1 MRLSTK
7 SRFAVIA
14 MIDVAMREKY
24 GPVPLSEVALRNKI
38 SLSYLEQM
46 FSKMRQKGLLNSAR
60 GPGGG
65 YVLGRQMDDI
75 TVEDIICAVED
86 EPQKKKHQD
95 AALGHDLAHDL
106 WDAMNAKLL
115 DFMQSVTL
123 SSLVL
128 GQLAK
133 GVRIEQKSASNRRV
147 FKKPVRQPSH
157 TNVSNSAFALG

>member
-60 GPGGG
+60 GLGGG

-86 EPQKKKHQD
+86 EH
-95 AALGHDLAHDL
+95 
-106 WDAMNAKLL
+106 
-115 DFMQSVTL
+115 
-123 SSLVL
+123 
-128 GQLAK
+128 
-133 GVRIEQKSASNRRV
+133 RV
-147 FKKPVRQPSH
+147 
-157 TNVSNSAFALG
+157 G